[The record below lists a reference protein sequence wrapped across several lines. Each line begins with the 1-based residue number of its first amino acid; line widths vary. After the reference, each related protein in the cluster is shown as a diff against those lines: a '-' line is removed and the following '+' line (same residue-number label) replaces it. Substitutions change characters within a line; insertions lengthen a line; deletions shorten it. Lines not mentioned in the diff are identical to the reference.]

1 MEIFTPDLQIGFSVL
16 EDIDEFNTNFNTIDS
31 LDTKENIQ
39 KNNQNVLRTK
49 NEKLPEKQSE
59 KQVDIMWTGVTSE
72 SLDGSNQ
79 DLFEKGTFTSD
90 EIFETENFKR
100 RNIEENSQISDIFDN
115 ETVKVI
121 ESEGKFDLSNDNV
134 VERNSVNIILNLKN
148 GKWKNEDK
156 RDKYELTE
164 KCLKSKKRKSI
175 ENDLEVE
182 NYDNNMS
189 APQIFLKRKKSPKPG
204 IVHEIHLTTNNDCS
218 NSFGLPCCLKKQT
231 DL

>member
-1 MEIFTPDLQIGFSVL
+1 MEIFTSDLQIGFSVL

-59 KQVDIMWTGVTSE
+59 KQVDIMWTGFTSE

-90 EIFETENFKR
+90 ENFETENFKR

-121 ESEGKFDLSNDNV
+121 ESEGKFNLLNENIVDK
-134 VERNSVNIILNLKN
+134 NSVNIILNLGN

-156 RDKYELTE
+156 REKYELTE

-189 APQIFLKRKKSPKPG
+189 ATQIFLKRKKSPKPG
-204 IVHEIHLTTNNDCS
+204 IVPEKYPTTNNYCTD
-218 NSFGLPCCLKKQT
+218 SFGLPCCLKKQT

>member
-1 MEIFTPDLQIGFSVL
+1 ML
-16 EDIDEFNTNFNTIDS
+16 EDIDEFNTTFNTIDS
-31 LDTKENIQ
+31 LETKENIQ

-79 DLFEKGTFTSD
+79 DLFQKGTFTSD
-90 EIFETENFKR
+90 ENFETENFER
-100 RNIEENSQISDIFDN
+100 GNIEENSKISDI
-115 ETVKVI
+115 I
-121 ESEGKFDLSNDNV
+121 ESEGKFNLLNENIVDK
-134 VERNSVNIILNLKN
+134 NSVNIILNLKN

-189 APQIFLKRKKSPKPG
+189 ATQIFLKRKKSPKSG
-204 IVHEIHLTTNNDCS
+204 IVPEKYPTTNSYCTD
-218 NSFGLPCCLKKQT
+218 SFGLPCCLKKQT